1 MIAFVWLFYWVIF
14 PWLVYKLAR
23 WTMKLSDNRIFK
35 RSVVAVTLGIYIGFL
50 WIAVGRNMWLDH
62 QVLQMCAKDGGVKV
76 YETVELTP
84 DLLDGEGSI
93 HIAYKDK
100 AKSWD
105 KYYRETVQ

>member
-35 RSVVAVTLGIYIGFL
+35 RSVVAVTLGIYIWFL

-62 QVLQMCAKDGGVKV
+62 QVRQMCAKDGGVKV

-84 DLLDGEGSI
+84 DLLDKTGKIKLRFCIG
-93 HIAYKDK
+93 H
-100 AKSWD
+100 
-105 KYYRETVQ
+105 TL